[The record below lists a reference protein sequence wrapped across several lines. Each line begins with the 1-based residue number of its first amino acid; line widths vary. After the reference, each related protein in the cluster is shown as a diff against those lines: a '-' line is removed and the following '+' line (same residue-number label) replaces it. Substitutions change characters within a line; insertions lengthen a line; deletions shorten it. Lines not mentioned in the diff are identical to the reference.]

1 VEYVDNE
8 SITGAFRLGLY
19 IDNIPVACIS
29 ALAVIFACLISFW
42 GSSRKIFRY
51 SLNIYYISIYTV
63 IFGFTIAD
71 IPYFNFFFK
80 HLDVSILAW
89 LSNDTEGYQMILAES
104 SYYKYF
110 ALFFITVLLFGLC
123 VVYFS
128 KKWKNYNA
136 DNSVNSKL
144 KLAKYILISIAL
156 LAVCYTGVTK
166 KQRFVYP
173 ITLWTP
179 YLGSSSFTNE
189 LTVSPVYNFW
199 LSMVVPQYKDRE
211 VNHLISLDDSFELI
225 KKDFGYQDFIEDDSR
240 IRRRV
245 TSDKEEIRPNIVLV
259 IMEAMSSYFITE
271 TPHLTP
277 TLNEL
282 INKSYYFRNIYSQ
295 AIHTNQGTFSSLYG
309 IPSLF
314 DRVIMDNRVATGGSN
329 AVPLPLCEGLPYN
342 LNKKGYV
349 SSFYLAHEKAYNNMD
364 MFFSLNGYEMKNLHS
379 RENYPPS
386 EYVSPWGVNDG
397 YLFKYAVNTLGNNDG
412 QPFFGGILTISNHP
426 DYIIPD
432 EFKYVSKNDSEQ
444 AVFYSDQCIKQFM
457 DDAAKHDWFDNTIF
471 VFVAD
476 HGRLEGQALYEMPLS
491 FNHVPLI
498 IYSPLFEDAPKIIDT
513 YGGQIDIF
521 PTVMGLLNMDYE
533 NNSLG
538 IDLMK
543 ETRPYAVFSSDDKLG
558 CIDDNFLY
566 CYNTLSKQEYLYDYK
581 ANNPQNVASVH
592 SEAFDSMRVYASA
605 TVQVTNYLLKNQL
618 LRKKEDEN

>member
-1 VEYVDNE
+1 
-8 SITGAFRLGLY
+8 
-19 IDNIPVACIS
+19 
-29 ALAVIFACLISFW
+29 
-42 GSSRKIFRY
+42 
-51 SLNIYYISIYTV
+51 
-63 IFGFTIAD
+63 
-71 IPYFNFFFK
+71 
-80 HLDVSILAW
+80 
-89 LSNDTEGYQMILAES
+89 
-104 SYYKYF
+104 
-110 ALFFITVLLFGLC
+110 
-123 VVYFS
+123 
-128 KKWKNYNA
+128 
-136 DNSVNSKL
+136 
-144 KLAKYILISIAL
+144 
-156 LAVCYTGVTK
+156 
-166 KQRFVYP
+166 
-173 ITLWTP
+173 
-179 YLGSSSFTNE
+179 
-189 LTVSPVYNFW
+189 
-199 LSMVVPQYKDRE
+199 
-211 VNHLISLDDSFELI
+211 
-225 KKDFGYQDFIEDDSR
+225 
-240 IRRRV
+240 
-245 TSDKEEIRPNIVLV
+245 
-259 IMEAMSSYFITE
+259 
-271 TPHLTP
+271 
-277 TLNEL
+277 
-282 INKSYYFRNIYSQ
+282 
-295 AIHTNQGTFSSLYG
+295 
-309 IPSLF
+309 
-314 DRVIMDNRVATGGSN
+314 
-329 AVPLPLCEGLPYN
+329 
-342 LNKKGYV
+342 
-349 SSFYLAHEKAYNNMD
+349 MD

-397 YLFKYAVNTLGNNDG
+397 YLFKYAANTLGNNDG

-498 IYSPLFEDAPKIIDT
+498 IYSPLFEDAPKVIDT

-581 ANNPQNVASVH
+581 ANNSQNVASVH
-592 SEAFDSMRVYASA
+592 KEAFDSMRVYASA
-605 TVQVTNYLLKNQL
+605 TVQVTNYLLTNQL
-618 LRKKEDEN
+618 LRKKKDEN